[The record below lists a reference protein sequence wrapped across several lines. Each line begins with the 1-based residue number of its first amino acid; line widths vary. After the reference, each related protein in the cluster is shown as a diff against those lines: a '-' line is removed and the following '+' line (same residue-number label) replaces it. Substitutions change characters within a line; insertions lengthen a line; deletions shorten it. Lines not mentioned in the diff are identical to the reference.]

1 VYIVVVL
8 TAARA
13 ESDVT
18 AESFDS
24 CIWVGSGA
32 SSSSGTSIGAS
43 SSCGSTSAGAPNAA
57 TTPLRMRT
65 TLSQRAAQWSACV
78 TSTTARSLRKPRMH
92 FSKST
97 RPTLAS
103 SALSGS
109 SSSTSGARLYAARAT
124 DTRCFWP
131 PDRPAPRSPST
142 VRSPLSII
150 CRSVSMQH
158 DLDHLGVALGV
169 KLAAEQNVVADRA
182 GKEPRVLLRERA
194 LHAGTL
200 GHRAAAQVQAAQ
212 QRQHQRRLAA
222 AGRADDGEHLAALA
236 AQRDAAQRGGGARRH
251 ARIGEGGV
259 LELEEH
265 ARFLG
270 SATTRLQVVDV
281 DAEEVLLDAAQADE
295 AAREVDGDLRRR
307 EQRIAE
313 HVEERNDAECDGGG
327 EHARIERVVHRKR
340 DRGND
345 DGHGEDERV
354 GGGADARALDEAE
367 LGGGAEALNARGKV
381 VLPGVVLGELDGGEK
396 LGRRRRRGAWRWR
409 QCASWR

>member
-1 VYIVVVL
+1 
-8 TAARA
+8 
-13 ESDVT
+13 
-18 AESFDS
+18 
-24 CIWVGSGA
+24 
-32 SSSSGTSIGAS
+32 
-43 SSCGSTSAGAPNAA
+43 
-57 TTPLRMRT
+57 
-65 TLSQRAAQWSACV
+65 
-78 TSTTARSLRKPRMH
+78 
-92 FSKST
+92 
-97 RPTLAS
+97 
-103 SALSGS
+103 
-109 SSSTSGARLYAARAT
+109 
-124 DTRCFWP
+124 
-131 PDRPAPRSPST
+131 
-142 VRSPLSII
+142 
-150 CRSVSMQH
+150 MQH

-251 ARIGEGGV
+251 ARIGERGV

-265 ARFLG
+265 VALLG
-270 SATTRLQVVDV
+270 LRDVKLQVVDV

-307 EQRIAE
+307 EQRIAK
-313 HVEERNDAECDGGG
+313 HVEERNDAERDGGG
-327 EHARIERVVHRKR
+327 EHARVERVVHRKR

-396 LGRRRRRGAWRWR
+396 LGRGVGVPLGAGDSVPVGADH
-409 QCASWR
+409 CSDSTSKSSGMTMMMSTPTAGSAETPMAVIASTQIATTSSTLVNA